1 MTSDAPQVLIDGLQ
15 YCNWSRAIF
24 EEMRR
29 GGLTAV
35 HATVGYHEG
44 FRETVRHLVDWRTWL
59 RDNEDLILLARD
71 AGDIERARA
80 SNRTAILLGLQNPMP
95 IEDDIGLIEMLFD
108 LGIRFMQLTYNNQSL
123 LGCGWMEK
131 EDSGLTRM
139 GREAIAEMNRLGM
152 IIDLSHAG
160 ERTALETIALSE
172 QPVVV
177 SHANPRW
184 LRDSNR
190 NVSKTLL
197 QALRAKQGLL
207 GLSLY
212 PLHLPN
218 GSDTTLEQFG
228 KMAAEAAGIMGPEH
242 LGIGS
247 DLCQDQPDSVV
258 RWMREGRWT
267 RETQAAASFPQQ
279 PSWFRSSLD
288 FPKLAQGLSS
298 AGFGAA
304 ETALVLGGAWHRFLE
319 ASLPSTRDSQATSR

>member
-1 MTSDAPQVLIDGLQ
+1 MTAVAPQVLIDGLQ
-15 YCNWSRAIF
+15 YCNWSREVFA
-24 EEMRR
+24 EMRQ

-44 FRETVRHLVDWRTWL
+44 FRETVRHLVDWRTRF

-71 AGDIERARA
+71 SGDLERARA
-80 SNRTAILLGLQNPMP
+80 TNRTAIFLGLQNPMP

-131 EDSGLTRM
+131 EDSGVTRM

-160 ERTALETIALSE
+160 ERTALETIALS
-172 QPVVV
+172 QRPVVI

-190 NVSKTLL
+190 NVSKTVL
-197 QALRAKQGLL
+197 QALRAREGLL

-212 PLHLPN
+212 PLHLPK
-218 GSDTTLEQFG
+218 GSDTTLDQFG
-228 KMAAEAAGIMGPEH
+228 KMAREAAEIMGAEH

-247 DLCQDQPDSVV
+247 DLCQHQPDSVV

-267 RETQAAASFPQQ
+267 REGQAAASFPAQ
-279 PSWFRSSLD
+279 PSWFGSNID
-288 FPKLAQGLSS
+288 FPGLSQGLLA
-298 AGFGAA
+298 AGFDETGAS
-304 ETALVLGGAWHRFLE
+304 LVLGGAWQRFIRD
-319 ASLPSTRDSQATSR
+319 SLPPAG

>member
-15 YCNWSRAIF
+15 YCNWSREIF
-24 EEMRR
+24 EEMRQ

-44 FRETVRHLVDWRTWL
+44 FRETARHLVDWRTRF
-59 RDNEDLILLARD
+59 RDNEDFILLARD
-71 AGDIERARA
+71 GGDIERARA
-80 SNRTAILLGLQNPMP
+80 TNRTAIFLGLQNPMP
-95 IEDDIGLIEMLFD
+95 MEDDIGLIEILFD

-131 EDSGLTRM
+131 EDSGVTRM

-160 ERTALETIALSE
+160 ERTALEAIALSE
-172 QPVVV
+172 RPVVI

-190 NVSKTLL
+190 NVSKHVL
-197 QALRAKQGLL
+197 QALREREGLL

-218 GSDTTLEQFG
+218 GSDTTLDQFG
-228 KMAAEAAGIMGPEH
+228 KMAREAAEIVGVEH

-247 DLCQDQPDSVV
+247 DLCQDQPDSVL
-258 RWMREGRWT
+258 RWMREGRWS
-267 RETQAAASFPQQ
+267 REVQATASFPTQ
-279 PSWFRSSLD
+279 PSWFGSNRD
-288 FPKLAQGLSS
+288 FPGLSQGLL
-298 AGFGAA
+298 ATGFDKA
-304 ETALVLGGAWHRFLE
+304 ETRLVLGGAWHRFIRD
-319 ASLPSTRDSQATSR
+319 SLPPAG

>member
-1 MTSDAPQVLIDGLQ
+1 MTAGAQQVLIDGLQ
-15 YCNWSRAIF
+15 YCNWSREIF
-24 EEMRR
+24 QQMRQ

-44 FRETVRHLVDWRTWL
+44 FRETVRHLVDWRTRF

-80 SNRTAILLGLQNPMP
+80 SNRTAIFLGLQNPMP

-123 LGCGWMEK
+123 LGCGWMEQ
-131 EDSGLTRM
+131 EDSGITRM

-160 ERTALETIALSE
+160 ERTALEAIALS
-172 QPVVV
+172 QKPVVI

-184 LRDSNR
+184 LRDSGR
-190 NVSKTLL
+190 NVSRSVLE
-197 QALRAKQGLL
+197 ALREKHGLL

-218 GSDTTLEQFG
+218 GSETTLDQFG
-228 KMAAEAAGIMGPEH
+228 SMAAQASEIIGAEH

-247 DLCQDQPDSVV
+247 DLCQDQPDGVV

-267 RETQAAASFPQQ
+267 RQIQTAASFPAQT
-279 PSWFRSSLD
+279 SWFRSNLD
-288 FPKLAQGLSS
+288 FPGLAEGLIA
-298 AGFGAA
+298 AGFGGA
-304 ETALVLGGAWHRFLE
+304 ETSLVLGGAWLRFIT
-319 ASLPSTRDSQATSR
+319 ASLPSAQ

>member
-1 MTSDAPQVLIDGLQ
+1 MTSDAPHVLIDGLQ
-15 YCNWSRAIF
+15 YCNWSREIF

-29 GGLTAV
+29 GGLTVV

-44 FRETVRHLVDWRTWL
+44 FRETVRHLVDWRTRF

-80 SNRTAILLGLQNPMP
+80 SNRTAIFLGLQNPMP
-95 IEDDIGLIEMLFD
+95 MEDDIGLIEMLFD

-131 EDSGLTRM
+131 DDSGVTRM

-160 ERTALETIALSE
+160 ERTALEVIAFSRR
-172 QPVVV
+172 PVVI

-190 NVSKTLL
+190 NVSKHVLH
-197 QALRAKQGLL
+197 ALREREGLL

-218 GSDTTLEQFG
+218 GSDTTLNQFG
-228 KMAAEAAGIMGPEH
+228 RMAKEAAEIMGAEH

-247 DLCQDQPDSVV
+247 DLCQGQPDSVL

-267 RETQAAASFPQQ
+267 REVQANASFPTQ
-279 PSWFRSSLD
+279 PSWFGSNLD
-288 FPKLAQGLSS
+288 FPGLSQGLLA
-298 AGFGAA
+298 AGFD
-304 ETALVLGGAWHRFLE
+304 ETGTSLVLGGAWHRFIRD
-319 ASLPSTRDSQATSR
+319 SLPPAG

>member
-1 MTSDAPQVLIDGLQ
+1 MTAAGTPDVLIDGLQ
-15 YCNWSRAIF
+15 YCNWSREIF
-24 EEMRR
+24 RQMRQ

-44 FRETVRHLVDWRTWL
+44 FRETVRHLVDWRTRF

-71 AGDIERARA
+71 AGDIERAQA
-80 SNRTAILLGLQNPMP
+80 SNRTAIFLGLQNPMP

-123 LGCGWMEK
+123 LGCGWMEQ
-131 EDSGLTRM
+131 EDSGITRM

-160 ERTALETIALSE
+160 ERTALEAIALS
-172 QPVVV
+172 QKPVVI

-184 LRDSNR
+184 LRDSGR
-190 NVSKTLL
+190 NASRSVLE
-197 QALRAKQGLL
+197 ALREKRGLL

-218 GSDTTLEQFG
+218 GSETTLDQFG
-228 KMAAEAAGIMGPEH
+228 SMAAEAAEIMGAEH

-247 DLCQDQPDSVV
+247 DLCQDQPDGVV

-267 RETQAAASFPQQ
+267 RQIQSTASFPSQ
-279 PSWFRSSLD
+279 PSWFGSNLD
-288 FPKLAQGLSS
+288 FPGLSEGLV
-298 AGFGAA
+298 AVGFGEA
-304 ETALVLGGAWHRFLE
+304 ETSLVLGGAWHRFIT
-319 ASLPSTRDSQATSR
+319 ASLPSAM

>member
-15 YCNWSRAIF
+15 YCNWSREIF
-24 EEMRR
+24 QEMRR

-44 FRETVRHLVDWRTWL
+44 FRETVRHLVDWRTRF

-71 AGDIERARA
+71 AGDIERAWA
-80 SNRTAILLGLQNPMP
+80 SNRTAIFLGLQNPMP
-95 IEDDIGLIEMLFD
+95 IEDDIGLMEMLFD

-131 EDSGLTRM
+131 EDSGVTRM

-160 ERTALETIALSE
+160 ERTALETIALSRR
-172 QPVVV
+172 PVVI

-190 NVSKTLL
+190 SVSKEVL
-197 QALRAKQGLL
+197 QALREREGLL

-212 PLHLPN
+212 SLHLPN
-218 GSDTTLEQFG
+218 GSDTTLDQFG
-228 KMAAEAAGIMGPEH
+228 KMAGEAAEIMGAEH

-247 DLCQDQPDSVV
+247 DLCQDQPDSIL

-267 RETQAAASFPQQ
+267 REVQAAASFPTQ
-279 PSWFRSSLD
+279 PSWFGSNLD
-288 FPKLAQGLSS
+288 FRGLSQGLLA
-298 AGFGAA
+298 AGFDETGAS
-304 ETALVLGGAWHRFLE
+304 LVLGGAWNRFIRD
-319 ASLPSTRDSQATSR
+319 SLPSAG

>member
-1 MTSDAPQVLIDGLQ
+1 MTADAPRVLIDGLQ

-24 EEMRR
+24 EQMRQ
-29 GGLTAV
+29 GGLSAV

-44 FRETVRHLVDWRTWL
+44 FRETVRHLVDWRTRL

-80 SNRTAILLGLQNPMP
+80 TNRTAIFLGLQNPMP
-95 IEDDIGLIEMLFD
+95 VEDDIGLIEMLFD

-131 EDSGLTRM
+131 EDSGVTRM

-160 ERTALETIALSE
+160 ERTALETIALSGR
-172 QPVVV
+172 PVVV

-190 NVSKTLL
+190 NVSKAVM

-212 PLHLPN
+212 PLHLPDS
-218 GSDTTLEQFG
+218 SDTTLAQFG
-228 KMAAEAAGIMGPEH
+228 KMAAEAAEIMGADH

-247 DLCQDQPDSVV
+247 DLCQDQPDGVV

-267 RETQAAASFPQQ
+267 REIQPTASFPPQ
-279 PSWFRSSLD
+279 PSWFKSNVD
-288 FPKLAQGLSS
+288 FPKLSEGLSS
-298 AGFGAA
+298 AGFGEA
-304 ETALVLGGAWHRFLE
+304 ETRLVLGGAWHRFLE
-319 ASLPSTRDSQATSR
+319 ACLPPARASQATGR

>member
-1 MTSDAPQVLIDGLQ
+1 
-15 YCNWSRAIF
+15 
-24 EEMRR
+24 
-29 GGLTAV
+29 
-35 HATVGYHEG
+35 
-44 FRETVRHLVDWRTWL
+44 
-59 RDNEDLILLARD
+59 
-71 AGDIERARA
+71 
-80 SNRTAILLGLQNPMP
+80 
-95 IEDDIGLIEMLFD
+95 
-108 LGIRFMQLTYNNQSL
+108 MQLTYNNQSL

-131 EDSGLTRM
+131 EDSGVTRM

-160 ERTALETIALSE
+160 ERTALETIAFSE
-172 QPVVV
+172 RPVVV

-190 NVSKTLL
+190 NVSKTVL
-197 QALRAKQGLL
+197 QALREKQGLL

-218 GSDTTLEQFG
+218 GSETTLAQFG
-228 KMAAEAAGIMGPEH
+228 TMAAEAAEIMGAER

-279 PSWFRSSLD
+279 PSWFRSNLD
-288 FPKLAQGLSS
+288 FPGLSEGLLS
-298 AGFGAA
+298 AGFDKAQ
-304 ETALVLGGAWHRFLE
+304 TSLVLGGAWHRFLT
-319 ASLPSTRDSQATSR
+319 ASLPAAG

>member
-1 MTSDAPQVLIDGLQ
+1 MTSDAPRVLIDGLQ

-24 EEMRR
+24 EEMRQ

-44 FRETVRHLVDWRTWL
+44 FRETVRHLVDWRTRF

-71 AGDIERARA
+71 SGDIARARA
-80 SNRTAILLGLQNPMP
+80 TNRTAIFLGLQNPMP
-95 IEDDIGLIEMLFD
+95 MEDDIGLIEMLFD

-131 EDSGLTRM
+131 EDSGVTRM
-139 GREAIAEMNRLGM
+139 GRAAIAEMNRLGM

-160 ERTALETIALSE
+160 ERTALETIALS
-172 QPVVV
+172 QRPVVI

-190 NVSKTLL
+190 NVSKAVLK
-197 QALRAKQGLL
+197 ALSVKEGLL

-218 GSDTTLEQFG
+218 GSDTTLNQFG
-228 KMAAEAAGIMGPEH
+228 NMAKEAAEIMGAGH

-247 DLCQDQPDSVV
+247 DLCQDQPDGVV

-267 RETQAAASFPQQ
+267 RDIQAAASFPAQ
-279 PSWFRSSLD
+279 PSWFGSNLD
-288 FPKLAQGLSS
+288 FPGLSEGLLS
-298 AGFGAA
+298 AGFGKG

-319 ASLPSTRDSQATSR
+319 DSLPPVG

>member
-1 MTSDAPQVLIDGLQ
+1 MTAAAETPLIDGLQ
-15 YCNWSRAIF
+15 YGNWSRGIF
-24 EEMRR
+24 EEMREA
-29 GGLTAV
+29 GLTAV

-44 FRETVRHLVDWRTWL
+44 FRETVRHLVDWRTRL
-59 RDNEDLILLARD
+59 RDNADLILLARD
-71 AGDIERARA
+71 SGDIERARA
-80 SNRTAILLGLQNPMP
+80 TNRTAIFLGLQNPMP

-131 EDSGLTRM
+131 EDSGVTRM

-160 ERTALETIALSE
+160 ERTALETIALS
-172 QPVVV
+172 QRPAVI

-184 LRDSNR
+184 LCDSNR
-190 NVSKTLL
+190 NVSKAVLE
-197 QALRAKQGLL
+197 ALRHSQGLL

-212 PLHLPN
+212 PLHLPK
-218 GSDTTLEQFG
+218 GSETTLRQFG
-228 KMAAEAAGIMGPEH
+228 EMAAEAARIMGAEH

-267 RETQAAASFPQQ
+267 RETQAAVSFPPQ
-279 PSWFRSSLD
+279 PSWFRSNRD
-288 FPKLAQGLSS
+288 FPGLSEGLRI
-298 AGFGAA
+298 AGFSGA
-304 ETALVLGGAWHRFLE
+304 ETALVLGGAWHRFIK
-319 ASLPSTRDSQATSR
+319 ASLPAG

>member
-1 MTSDAPQVLIDGLQ
+1 MTSAAPQVLIDGLQ
-15 YCNWSRAIF
+15 YCNWSREIF
-24 EEMRR
+24 QQMRE

-44 FRETVRHLVDWRTWL
+44 FRETVRHLVDWRTRF

-71 AGDIERARA
+71 SGDIECA
-80 SNRTAILLGLQNPMP
+80 SATNRTAIFLGLQNPMP

-131 EDSGLTRM
+131 EDSGVTRM
-139 GREAIAEMNRLGM
+139 GREAVAEMNRLGM

-160 ERTALETIALSE
+160 ERTALETIALSRR
-172 QPVVV
+172 PVVI

-190 NVSKTLL
+190 NVSKDVLR
-197 QALRAKQGLL
+197 ALREKQGLL

-218 GSDTTLEQFG
+218 GSDTTLDQFG
-228 KMAAEAAGIMGPEH
+228 NMAREAAEIMGPEH

-247 DLCQDQPDSVV
+247 DLCQHQPDSAV

-267 RETQAAASFPQQ
+267 REVQATASFPAQ
-279 PSWFRSSLD
+279 PAWFGSNLD
-288 FPKLAQGLSS
+288 FPGLSQGLLA
-298 AGFGAA
+298 AGFDEMG
-304 ETALVLGGAWHRFLE
+304 TSLVLGGAWHRFI
-319 ASLPSTRDSQATSR
+319 RDSMPSAG

>member
-1 MTSDAPQVLIDGLQ
+1 MTADTSQVLIDGLQ
-15 YCNWSRAIF
+15 YCNWSREIF
-24 EEMRR
+24 QQMRQ

-44 FRETVRHLVDWRTWL
+44 FRETVRHLVDWRARL

-80 SNRTAILLGLQNPMP
+80 SNRTAIFLGLQNPMP

-123 LGCGWMEK
+123 LGCGWMEE
-131 EDSGLTRM
+131 EDSGVTRM

-160 ERTALETIALSE
+160 ERTTLEAIALS
-172 QPVVV
+172 QKPVVI

-184 LRDSNR
+184 LRDSGR
-190 NVSKTLL
+190 NVSRSVLE
-197 QALRAKQGLL
+197 ALREKHGLL

-218 GSDTTLEQFG
+218 GSETTLGQFG
-228 KMAAEAAGIMGPEH
+228 SMAAQASEIMGAEH

-247 DLCQDQPDSVV
+247 DLCQGQPDGVV

-267 RETQAAASFPQQ
+267 RQIQSAASFPPQ
-279 PSWFRSSLD
+279 PSWFGSNLD
-288 FPKLAQGLSS
+288 FAKLSEGLFS
-298 AGFGAA
+298 AGFGGD
-304 ETALVLGGAWHRFLE
+304 ETSLVLGGAWHRFIT
-319 ASLPSTRDSQATSR
+319 ASLPSAL

>member
-1 MTSDAPQVLIDGLQ
+1 MTGDAPQVLIDGLQ
-15 YCNWSRAIF
+15 YCNWSREIF
-24 EEMRR
+24 QEMRR

-44 FRETVRHLVDWRTWL
+44 FRETVRHLVDWRTRF

-80 SNRTAILLGLQNPMP
+80 SNRTAIFLGLQNPMP
-95 IEDDIGLIEMLFD
+95 IEDDIGLMEMLFD

-131 EDSGLTRM
+131 EDSGVTRM

-160 ERTALETIALSE
+160 ERTTLEAIALSE
-172 QPVVV
+172 RPVVI

-190 NVSKTLL
+190 SVSKEVL
-197 QALRAKQGLL
+197 QALREREGLL

-212 PLHLPN
+212 SLHLPN
-218 GSDTTLEQFG
+218 GSDTTLDQFG
-228 KMAAEAAGIMGPEH
+228 KMAGEAAEIMGAEH

-247 DLCQDQPDSVV
+247 DLCQDQPDSIL

-267 RETQAAASFPQQ
+267 REVQAAASFPTQ
-279 PSWFRSSLD
+279 PSWFGSNLD
-288 FPKLAQGLSS
+288 FPGLSQGLLA
-298 AGFGAA
+298 AGFD
-304 ETALVLGGAWHRFLE
+304 ETGTSFVLGGAWNRFIRD
-319 ASLPSTRDSQATSR
+319 SLPSAG

>member
-1 MTSDAPQVLIDGLQ
+1 MNSVSDAPEVLIDGLQ
-15 YCNWSRAIF
+15 YCNWSREIF
-24 EEMRR
+24 EEMRQ

-44 FRETVRHLVDWRTWL
+44 FRETVRHLVDWRTRF

-80 SNRTAILLGLQNPMP
+80 SNRTAIFLGLQNPMP

-131 EDSGLTRM
+131 EDSGVTRM

-152 IIDLSHAG
+152 IVDLSHAG

-172 QPVVV
+172 RPVVI

-190 NVSKTLL
+190 NVSKDVL
-197 QALRAKQGLL
+197 QALREREGLL

-218 GSDTTLEQFG
+218 GSDTTLKQFG
-228 KMAAEAAGIMGPEH
+228 MMAAEASEIMGAEH

-247 DLCQDQPDSVV
+247 DLCQGQADSVV

-267 RETQAAASFPQQ
+267 REVQAAASFPAQ
-279 PSWFRSSLD
+279 PSWFGSNLD
-288 FPKLAQGLSS
+288 FPGLSQGLLS
-298 AGFGAA
+298 AGFGEA
-304 ETALVLGGAWHRFLE
+304 ETCLLLGGAWLRFIG
-319 ASLPSTRDSQATSR
+319 ASLPPAG

>member
-15 YCNWSRAIF
+15 YCNWSREIF

-29 GGLTAV
+29 AGLTAV

-44 FRETVRHLVDWRTWL
+44 FRETVRHLVDWRTRF

-71 AGDIERARA
+71 AGDIEQARA
-80 SNRTAILLGLQNPMP
+80 TNRTAIFLGLQNPLP
-95 IEDDIGLIEMLFD
+95 IEDDIGLIEMLYD

-131 EDSGLTRM
+131 EDSGVTRM

-160 ERTALETIALSE
+160 GRTALEAIALSE
-172 QPVVV
+172 RPVVI

-190 NVSKTLL
+190 NVSKGVL
-197 QALRAKQGLL
+197 QALREKEGLL

-218 GSDTTLEQFG
+218 GSDTTLDQFG
-228 KMAAEAAGIMGPEH
+228 KMAREAAEIMGAEH

-247 DLCQDQPDSVV
+247 DLCQNQPDSVL

-267 RETQAAASFPQQ
+267 REVQAAASFPAQ
-279 PSWFRSSLD
+279 PSWFGSNLD
-288 FPKLAQGLSS
+288 FPGLSQGLLA
-298 AGFGAA
+298 AGFD
-304 ETALVLGGAWHRFLE
+304 ETGRSLVLGGAWHRFIRD
-319 ASLPSTRDSQATSR
+319 SLPPAG

>member
-1 MTSDAPQVLIDGLQ
+1 MTADAPQVLIDGLQ

-24 EEMRR
+24 EQMHR

-44 FRETVRHLVDWRTWL
+44 FRETVRNLVDWRTRF
-59 RDNEDLILLARD
+59 RDNADLILLARD

-80 SNRTAILLGLQNPMP
+80 TDRTAIFLGLQNPMP

-131 EDSGLTRM
+131 EDSGVTRM

-160 ERTALETIALSE
+160 ERTALETIALSRK
-172 QPVVV
+172 PVVI

-190 NVSKTLL
+190 NVSRTVLK
-197 QALRAKQGLL
+197 AVREKEGLL

-218 GSDTTLEQFG
+218 GSDTTLNEFG
-228 KMAAEAAGIMGPEH
+228 SMAREAAEIMGAER

-247 DLCQDQPDSVV
+247 DLCQEQPDSVL

-267 RETQAAASFPQQ
+267 REVQAASGFPPQ
-279 PSWFRSSLD
+279 PSWFGSNLD
-288 FPKLAQGLSS
+288 FSGLSEGLVA
-298 AGFGAA
+298 AGFGKA
-304 ETALVLGGAWHRFLE
+304 ETALVLGGAWHRFLK
-319 ASLPSTRDSQATSR
+319 AGLPSAS

>member
-1 MTSDAPQVLIDGLQ
+1 
-15 YCNWSRAIF
+15 
-24 EEMRR
+24 
-29 GGLTAV
+29 
-35 HATVGYHEG
+35 
-44 FRETVRHLVDWRTWL
+44 
-59 RDNEDLILLARD
+59 LARD
-71 AGDIERARA
+71 SGDIERARA
-80 SNRTAILLGLQNPMP
+80 TNRTAIFLGLQNPMP
-95 IEDDIGLIEMLFD
+95 IEDDIGLIEILFD

-131 EDSGLTRM
+131 EDSGVTRM

-160 ERTALETIALSE
+160 ERTALEAIALS
-172 QPVVV
+172 QKPVVI

-190 NVSKTLL
+190 NVPKAVL
-197 QALRAKQGLL
+197 QALRAKEGLL

-218 GSDTTLEQFG
+218 GSDTTLNQFG
-228 KMAAEAAGIMGPEH
+228 KMAAEAAEIMGAEH

-267 RETQAAASFPQQ
+267 REIQAAASFPPQ
-279 PSWFRSSLD
+279 PSWFGSNLD
-288 FPKLAQGLSS
+288 FPELSEGLAS
-298 AGFGAA
+298 AGFAKA
-304 ETALVLGGAWHRFLE
+304 EASLVLGGAWHRFLK
-319 ASLPSTRDSQATSR
+319 ASLPSGG

>member
-1 MTSDAPQVLIDGLQ
+1 MTAASDAPQVRIDGLQ
-15 YCNWSRAIF
+15 YCNWSREIF
-24 EEMRR
+24 REMRQ

-44 FRETVRHLVDWRTWL
+44 FRETVRHLVDWRTRF

-71 AGDIERARA
+71 NGDIERARA
-80 SNRTAILLGLQNPMP
+80 TNRTAIFLGLQNPMP

-131 EDSGLTRM
+131 EDSGVTRM

-160 ERTALETIALSE
+160 ERTALETISLS
-172 QPVVV
+172 QRPVVI

-184 LRDSNR
+184 LCDSNR
-190 NVSKTLL
+190 NVSRTVL
-197 QALRAKQGLL
+197 QALRQQEGLL

-218 GSDTTLEQFG
+218 GSDTTLRQFG
-228 KMAAEAAGIMGPEH
+228 EMAAEAARIMGAEH

-247 DLCQDQPDSVV
+247 DLCQGQPDSVV

-267 RETQAAASFPQQ
+267 RQAQAAASFPPQ
-279 PSWFRSSLD
+279 PSWFGSNLD
-288 FPKLAQGLSS
+288 FPKVSEGLRS
-298 AGFGAA
+298 AGFGEA
-304 ETALVLGGAWHRFLE
+304 ETSFVLGAAWHRFITV
-319 ASLPSTRDSQATSR
+319 SLPSAV

>member
-15 YCNWSRAIF
+15 YCNWSREIF

-131 EDSGLTRM
+131 EDSGVTRM

-160 ERTALETIALSE
+160 ERTALETIAFSGC
-172 QPVVV
+172 PVVV

-190 NVSKTLL
+190 NVSRAVLH
-197 QALRAKQGLL
+197 ALREKQGLL

-218 GSDTTLEQFG
+218 GSDTTLAQFG
-228 KMAAEAAGIMGPEH
+228 TMASEAAEIMGAEH

-267 RETQAAASFPQQ
+267 RETQAAASFPPQ
-279 PSWFRSSLD
+279 PSWFRSNLD
-288 FPKLAQGLSS
+288 FPGLSEGLLS
-298 AGFGAA
+298 AGFDKAQ
-304 ETALVLGGAWHRFLE
+304 TSLVLGGAWHRFLT
-319 ASLPSTRDSQATSR
+319 ASLPAAG

>member
-1 MTSDAPQVLIDGLQ
+1 MTSDAPHVLIDGLQ
-15 YCNWSRAIF
+15 YCNWSREIF
-24 EEMRR
+24 QEMRR

-44 FRETVRHLVDWRTWL
+44 FRETVRHLVDWRTRF

-71 AGDIERARA
+71 AGDIERAWA
-80 SNRTAILLGLQNPMP
+80 SNRTAIFLGLQNPMP

-131 EDSGLTRM
+131 EDSGVTRM

-160 ERTALETIALSE
+160 ERTALETIALSRR
-172 QPVVV
+172 PVVI

-190 NVSKTLL
+190 NVSKHVL
-197 QALRAKQGLL
+197 QALREREGLL

-212 PLHLPN
+212 SLHLPN
-218 GSDTTLEQFG
+218 GSDTTLDQFG
-228 KMAAEAAGIMGPEH
+228 KMAGEAAEIMGAEH

-247 DLCQDQPDSVV
+247 DLCQDQPDSVL

-267 RETQAAASFPQQ
+267 REVQAAASFPAQ
-279 PSWFRSSLD
+279 PSWFGSNLD
-288 FPKLAQGLSS
+288 FRGLSQGLLA
-298 AGFGAA
+298 AGFDETGAS
-304 ETALVLGGAWHRFLE
+304 LVLGGAWHRFIRD
-319 ASLPSTRDSQATSR
+319 SLPPAG

>member
-1 MTSDAPQVLIDGLQ
+1 MTGDAPHVLIDGLQ
-15 YCNWSRAIF
+15 YCNWSREIF
-24 EEMRR
+24 QEMRR

-44 FRETVRHLVDWRTWL
+44 FRETVRHLVDWRTRF

-80 SNRTAILLGLQNPMP
+80 SNRTAIFLGLQNPMP

-131 EDSGLTRM
+131 EDSGVTRM

-160 ERTALETIALSE
+160 ERTALDTIALSRR
-172 QPVVV
+172 PVVI

-190 NVSKTLL
+190 SVSKEVL
-197 QALRAKQGLL
+197 QALREREGLL

-218 GSDTTLEQFG
+218 GSDTTLDQFG
-228 KMAAEAAGIMGPEH
+228 KMAGEAAEIMGAEH

-247 DLCQDQPDSVV
+247 DLCQDQPDSVL

-267 RETQAAASFPQQ
+267 REVQVAASFPTQ
-279 PSWFRSSLD
+279 PSWFGSNLD
-288 FPKLAQGLSS
+288 FPGLSQGLLA
-298 AGFGAA
+298 AGFD
-304 ETALVLGGAWHRFLE
+304 ETGTSLVLGNAWYRFIRD
-319 ASLPSTRDSQATSR
+319 SLPPAG

>member
-1 MTSDAPQVLIDGLQ
+1 MTADAPQVLIDGLQ
-15 YCNWSRAIF
+15 YCNWSREIF

-44 FRETVRHLVDWRTWL
+44 FRETVRHLVDWRTRF

-71 AGDIERARA
+71 SGDIERAQA
-80 SNRTAILLGLQNPMP
+80 SNRTAIFLGLQNPMP

-123 LGCGWMEK
+123 LGCGWMEE
-131 EDSGLTRM
+131 EDSGITRM

-160 ERTALETIALSE
+160 ERTALEAISLS
-172 QPVVV
+172 QKPVVV

-184 LRDSNR
+184 FRDSNR
-190 NVSKTLL
+190 NVPRTVM
-197 QALRAKQGLL
+197 QALRDKEGLL

-218 GSDTTLEQFG
+218 GSETTLNQFG
-228 KMAAEAAGIMGPEH
+228 RMAAEASEIMEAER
-242 LGIGS
+242 LGVGS
-247 DLCQDQPDSVV
+247 DLCQGQPNGVV

-267 RETQAAASFPQQ
+267 RQVQKAASFPPQ
-279 PSWFRSSLD
+279 PSWFGSNLD
-288 FPKLAQGLSS
+288 FAGLAEGLHS
-298 AGFGAA
+298 AGFGKA
-304 ETALVLGGAWHRFLE
+304 ETALVLGEAWHRFIKT
-319 ASLPSTRDSQATSR
+319 SLPAG

>member
-15 YCNWSRAIF
+15 YCNWSREIF

-108 LGIRFMQLTYNNQSL
+108 LGIRFMQFTYNNQSL

-131 EDSGLTRM
+131 EDSGVTRM

-160 ERTALETIALSE
+160 ERTALETIAFS
-172 QPVVV
+172 QRPVVV

-190 NVSKTLL
+190 NVSKAVLH
-197 QALRAKQGLL
+197 ALREKQGLL

-218 GSDTTLEQFG
+218 GSDTTLAQFG
-228 KMAAEAAGIMGPEH
+228 TMASEAAEIMGADH

-267 RETQAAASFPQQ
+267 RETQAAASFPPQ
-279 PSWFRSSLD
+279 PSWFRSNLD
-288 FPKLAQGLSS
+288 FPGLSEGLLS
-298 AGFGAA
+298 AGFDKAQ
-304 ETALVLGGAWHRFLE
+304 TSLVLGGAWHRFLT
-319 ASLPSTRDSQATSR
+319 ASLPAAG